1 MVATATCQP
10 LKCGSIFNGSTALLR
25 GSIRASFLMVA
36 WFQPQSVILN
46 ASKCP
51 VGETSEELLFN
62 VHQINS
68 ILQMR
73 SHFLLINFF
82 PQKNHHV
89 GHLQIPDVPNDCL
102 DEVFVGVSGV
112 YDLPMEAGLLAGG

>member
-10 LKCGSIFNGSTALLR
+10 LKCGSIFNGS
-25 GSIRASFLMVA
+25 SIRASFLMVA

-62 VHQINS
+62 VHQINI

-102 DEVFVGVSGV
+102 DEVFVGGSGV